1 MFLAYKM
8 MRKINCVSSEQLK
21 IPLHTATGDVGWVEE
36 WMLGARGI
44 SNERYWLVL
53 DNAAAVGRGNA
64 GFGRLVVDTRAFDG
78 IGPLQAQ
85 IRLLPPLGMWHRWRN
100 VRWGL
105 GGSEMSD
112 TGWYST
118 MQRLSGEVQA
128 STCNAG
134 FGSLVRAAFWRRST
148 HSFARTAEKSL
159 RSP

>member
-118 MQRLSGEVQA
+118 MQRLSGEVHVMLD
-128 STCNAG
+128 
-134 FGSLVRAAFWRRST
+134 LVRWCAPPFGAVQ
-148 HSFARTAEKSL
+148 RTLL
-159 RSP
+159 RAPPKNL